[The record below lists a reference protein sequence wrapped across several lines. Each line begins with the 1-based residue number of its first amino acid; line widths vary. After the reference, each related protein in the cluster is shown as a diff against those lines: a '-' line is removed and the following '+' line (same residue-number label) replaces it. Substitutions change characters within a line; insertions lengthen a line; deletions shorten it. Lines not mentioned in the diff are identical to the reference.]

1 MQLEVRRMPHD
12 IEIHESADLKGAT
25 VVVGFPGVGFSS
37 PIATNYLIKK
47 QEMTRVGHVVSGD
60 FPPVASIHEYE
71 PQHPMR
77 IYQKDKLVA
86 VTMEFIPQGD
96 VIRPLGM
103 HLLKWASEGG
113 AERIIVFDTMSP
125 SDLQTFM
132 DNRAIYSVGATLED
146 RVALDKA
153 EMELIEE
160 GMITGLS
167 GVMLAEGAS
176 AGVSV
181 IGILTE
187 AHPMFPDVRAAI
199 MLLEEAAKVA
209 PQVKVD
215 LAELEENAAEVES
228 TVKDQVAQASQLM
241 EARMGADGEPV
252 GPAPFPA
259 PSQMYG

>member
-1 MQLEVRRMPHD
+1 MRFEVRHLPHD
-12 IEIHESADLKGAT
+12 IEIHEKADLKGAT

-47 QEMTRVGHVVSGD
+47 QGMTRVGHVVSGD

-77 IYQKDKLVA
+77 IYQKDTLVA
-86 VTMEFIPQGD
+86 VTMEFVPQGD
-96 VIRPLGM
+96 IIRPLGM

-113 AERIIVFDTMSP
+113 ADRIIIFDTMSP

-132 DNRAIYSVGATLED
+132 ENRSTYSVGATLED

-176 AGVSV
+176 AGVPV

-187 AHPMFPDVRAAI
+187 AHPMFPDVKAAI
-199 MLLEEAAKVA
+199 ILLQEAVKVA

-215 LAELEENAAEVES
+215 MTELEQSAAEVES

-241 EARMGADGEPV
+241 EARMGVEGEPG
-252 GPAPFPA
+252 GPIPTSA
-259 PSQMYG
+259 PSHMYG

>member
-1 MQLEVRRMPHD
+1 MQLEVRRLPHD

-37 PIATNYLIKK
+37 PIATNYLIKQ

-77 IYQKDKLVA
+77 IYQKDTLVA
-86 VTMEFIPQGD
+86 VTMEFVPQGD

-132 DNRAIYSVGATLED
+132 DNRAIYSVGATHSD

-176 AGVSV
+176 SGVPV

-209 PQVKVD
+209 PQVQVD
-215 LAELEENAAEVES
+215 LAELEESATEVES

-252 GPAPFPA
+252 GPAPVPA